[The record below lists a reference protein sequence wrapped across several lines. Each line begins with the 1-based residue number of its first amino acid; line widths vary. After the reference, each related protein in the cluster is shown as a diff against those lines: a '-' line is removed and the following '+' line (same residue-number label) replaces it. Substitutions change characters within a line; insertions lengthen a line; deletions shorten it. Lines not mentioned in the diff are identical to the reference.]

1 MIKNIVFDLGNVLLT
16 FKPME
21 YLKSKLNDDKL
32 AEKIYNIIF
41 RSDEWIMLDN
51 GVIKTEEATENFCMR
66 MRDKEDTIKDVM
78 NDWHNLLIPID
89 ENIQILNDLKDKGYK
104 IYILSNFHDIAFD
117 NVYKKYDFFKDVD
130 GIVISAKIKCIKP
143 EKEMFESLINAYKI
157 KYEESIFIDDVKE
170 NVDMASSL
178 GMDTIHLE
186 DYKKLKEKLN
196 LKGFL

>member
-1 MIKNIVFDLGNVLLT
+1 MIKNVVFDLGNVLLT

-41 RSDEWIMLDN
+41 KSDEWIMLDN
-51 GVIKTEEATENFCMR
+51 GVIKTEEATEKFCMR
-66 MRDKEDTIKDVM
+66 MRNKENIIKDVM
-78 NDWHNLLIPID
+78 NDWHNLLKPID
-89 ENIQILNDLKDKGYK
+89 ENIQILNDLKEKGYK

-117 NVYKKYDFFKDVD
+117 NVYKKYDFFKDAD

-143 EKEMFESLINAYKI
+143 EKEIFENLINTYKI